1 MILRY
6 YSFTMSMHK
15 TVAVIARMIQAS
27 LLIPGLWNIPPC
39 MHTWCEVSD
48 GVRSMKLGAEGDCG
62 GEEDEEAATAAV
74 VSTAD
79 DATGGSLTAASFP
92 LIK

>member
-1 MILRY
+1 M
-6 YSFTMSMHK
+6 
-15 TVAVIARMIQAS
+15 
-27 LLIPGLWNIPPC
+27 
-39 MHTWCEVSD
+39 SD

-74 VSTAD
+74 VSSAD